1 MNRAAWRLR
10 ALARQADGGPSA
22 NVGNKKGRGQ
32 RRAESRDVFLLLTSN
47 GRATY
52 CRVHFIMFHP
62 PQRHPRGHFLWP
74 NCRGVSH
81 SIGTRRPFS
90 AWRPAFWLIERE
102 ESARQWQESLWLA
115 VQLNESVHKKRN
127 GKRKGE
133 PVAVVSVISPVL
145 MVSVY
150 LLTPAFYQTYSWV
163 EVAILARVVS
173 MNPAVIQL
181 PYLNA
186 KRDYYHSCL
195 KLFLSREVLAVCSS
209 AAFRPKTQETWGNA
223 TVWCWFGVWW
233 VMAGIFDLQQTL
245 CLH

>member
-10 ALARQADGGPSA
+10 ALARQADGGASA

-32 RRAESRDVFLLLTSN
+32 QRAESRDVFLLLTSN

-62 PQRHPRGHFLWP
+62 PQKHPRGHFLWP

-90 AWRPAFWLIERE
+90 ASRPAFWLIERE

-115 VQLNESVHKKRN
+115 VQLSESVHKKRN
-127 GKRKGE
+127 GKRKVE
-133 PVAVVSVISPVL
+133 PVAVVSMISPIL

-150 LLTPAFYQTYSWV
+150 LLTPALHRCHLQLLV
-163 EVAILARVVS
+163 RHIL
-173 MNPAVIQL
+173 
-181 PYLNA
+181 
-186 KRDYYHSCL
+186 
-195 KLFLSREVLAVCSS
+195 E
-209 AAFRPKTQETWGNA
+209 
-223 TVWCWFGVWW
+223 
-233 VMAGIFDLQQTL
+233 
-245 CLH
+245 

>member
-62 PQRHPRGHFLWP
+62 PQKHPRGHFLWP

-127 GKRKGE
+127 GKRKVE
-133 PVAVVSVISPVL
+133 PVAVVSMISPIL

-150 LLTPAFYQTYSWV
+150 FLTPALHRWIMV
-163 EVAILARVVS
+163 IRHIL
-173 MNPAVIQL
+173 
-181 PYLNA
+181 
-186 KRDYYHSCL
+186 
-195 KLFLSREVLAVCSS
+195 E
-209 AAFRPKTQETWGNA
+209 
-223 TVWCWFGVWW
+223 
-233 VMAGIFDLQQTL
+233 
-245 CLH
+245 